1 MVVIDGVVITV
12 IGPPVVTV
20 VRIDIDGVVVV
31 LIVVVVVI
39 VSVIAFGVVGDI
51 IFCRRYC

>member
-12 IGPPVVTV
+12 IGPHVVTV
-20 VRIDIDGVVVV
+20 VRIDIDGVIVV